1 VRTGVNIRPGAVAEA
16 RAASHLSLAQL
27 GAPHLTRAAIHRIEK
42 GLSRPSLR
50 SLSQIAERTGKPLS
64 FFLPTADSWPRS
76 PSLELER
83 LVAEAR
89 FDEAVAYGGRLLEEE
104 ALPGGVVATIRYW
117 LAEAHVRLNKPE
129 VALELLA
136 SAIPA
141 LEEQG
146 DPWMVAHALHIKSSA
161 LYLMDDPEGRF
172 VAEAALRLTR
182 ELDPTPPMLEA
193 RVLNHLAAIA
203 VHQQQWQQ
211 AVHLYNR
218 ALAAAEPLR
227 NLRQL
232 SLMYE
237 GMGMAYSN
245 LGRPTQA
252 RDYFSRALG
261 LYELQSDMSSMARAE
276 VNLSE
281 LLRIE
286 GQFATAEDH
295 VQRSLRYCDEYG
307 VDRRNRSYATVGLA
321 KLRFD
326 QGRDGEVEELVE
338 AAIRL
343 AEERGESLSLATALQ
358 LLGRLRLRQQAGVEG
373 DACYSRAIDL
383 YGRLNLIDRVKE
395 ARIEYAEELD
405 GQGRSVEAR
414 DQWRLAALADRGS
427 PKQVAA
433 FSAGG

>member
-1 VRTGVNIRPGAVAEA
+1 MAEA
-16 RAASHLSLAQL
+16 RARSGLSLAQL

-42 GLSRPSLR
+42 GLSQPSLR
-50 SLSQIAERTGKPLS
+50 SLSLIAERTGKPIS
-64 FFLPTADSWPRS
+64 FFLPTFDSWPRS
-76 PSLELER
+76 PALELER

-89 FDEAVAYGGRLLEEE
+89 FDEAIARGERLLEE
-104 ALPGGVVATIRYW
+104 AAQPSTVVATIRYW
-117 LAEAHVRLNKPE
+117 LAEAHVRLNRPE
-129 VALELLA
+129 AALEFLA
-136 SAIPA
+136 AAIPA

-146 DPWMVAHALHIKSSA
+146 DAWMVAHALHIKSSA
-161 LYLMDDPEGRF
+161 LYLMDDPESQF

-182 ELDPTPPMLEA
+182 ELEPTPPMLEA

-203 VHQQQWQQ
+203 VHRQQWQH

-245 LGRPTQA
+245 LGRPTEA
-252 RDYFSRALG
+252 RDYFSRSLAM
-261 LYELQSDMSSMARAE
+261 YELQSDMSSMARAE

-286 GQFATAEDH
+286 GQFITAEEH

-326 QGRDGEVEELVE
+326 QGRGEEAEALVE

-343 AEERGESLSLATALQ
+343 GEERAESLSLATALQ
-358 LLGRLRLRQQAGVEG
+358 LLGRLRLRRLLGDEG
-373 DACYSRAIDL
+373 DACYARAIDL
-383 YGRLNLIDRVKE
+383 YGQLNLIDRIKE

-405 GQGRSVEAR
+405 ALGRPAEAR
-414 DQWRLAALADRGS
+414 DQWRLAALADRTW
-427 PKQVAA
+427 PNQTMAVNT
-433 FSAGG
+433 GG

>member
-1 VRTGVNIRPGAVAEA
+1 VV
-16 RAASHLSLAQL
+16 
-27 GAPHLTRAAIHRIEK
+27 
-42 GLSRPSLR
+42 
-50 SLSQIAERTGKPLS
+50 
-64 FFLPTADSWPRS
+64 
-76 PSLELER
+76 
-83 LVAEAR
+83 EAR
-89 FDEAVAYGGRLLEEE
+89 FDEAVALGERLLEED
-104 ALPGGVVATIRYW
+104 AQAVTVLATVRYW
-117 LAEAHVRLNKPE
+117 LAEAHVRLNRPE
-129 VALELLA
+129 AALELLA
-136 SAIPA
+136 AAIPA

-161 LYLMDDPEGRF
+161 LYLMDDPESQF

-203 VHQQQWQQ
+203 VHRQQWQQ

-237 GMGMAYSN
+237 GMGMAYGN
-245 LGRPTQA
+245 LGRPTEA

-261 LYELQSDMSSMARAE
+261 LYELQSDMSSIARAE

-286 GQFATAEDH
+286 GQFTTAEEH

-326 QGRDGEVEELVE
+326 QGRGVEVEELVE

-343 AEERGESLSLATALQ
+343 GEERGESLSLATALQ
-358 LLGRLRLRQQAGVEG
+358 LLGRLRLRQRLEDEG
-373 DACYSRAIDL
+373 DVCYGRAIDL
-383 YGRLNLIDRVKE
+383 YGKLNLIDRVKE

-405 GQGRSVEAR
+405 AQGRPAEAR

-427 PKQVAA
+427 LKEMAA
-433 FSAGG
+433 FNAGG

>member
-1 VRTGVNIRPGAVAEA
+1 VRTGLKIRPGAVAEA
-16 RAASHLSLAQL
+16 RAASGLSLAQM
-27 GAPHLTRAAIHRIEK
+27 GAPHLTRSAIHRIEK
-42 GLSRPSLR
+42 GLSKPSLR
-50 SLSQIAERTGKPLS
+50 SLSVIAERTGKPLS
-64 FFLPTADSWPRS
+64 FFLPTADSWPPS
-76 PSLELER
+76 PAQELER

-89 FDEAVAYGGRLLEEE
+89 FDEAVAFGERLLEEKT
-104 ALPGGVVATIRYW
+104 LPGSLVAIVRYW
-117 LAEAHVRLNKPE
+117 LAEAHVRLNRPE
-129 VALELLA
+129 AALELLA

-141 LEEQG
+141 LEEHG

-161 LYLMDDPEGRF
+161 LYLMDDPESQF

-182 ELDPTPPMLEA
+182 ELEPTPPMLEA
-193 RVLNHLAAIA
+193 RILNHLAAIA
-203 VHQQQWQQ
+203 VHRQQWQQ

-227 NLRQL
+227 NLRQV

-281 LLRIE
+281 MLRLE
-286 GQFATAEDH
+286 GQFATAEEH
-295 VQRSLRYCDEYG
+295 IQRSLRYCDEYG

-321 KLRFD
+321 KVRFD
-326 QGRDGEVEELVE
+326 QGRDVEVEELLEV
-338 AAIRL
+338 AIRL
-343 AEERGESLSLATALQ
+343 AEERGENLSLATALQ
-358 LLGRLRLRQQAGVEG
+358 LLGRLRLRQRLGAEG
-373 DACYSRAIDL
+373 DASYGRAIDL
-383 YGRLNLIDRVKE
+383 YGKQNLIDRVKE

-405 GQGRSVEAR
+405 AQGRSVEAR
-414 DQWRLAALADRGS
+414 NQWRLAALADRVS
-427 PKQVAA
+427 PKQASA
-433 FSAGG
+433 FGAGG